1 MRAIVADVPL
11 AGLSFID
18 WATLYSQDQFPVT
31 IGGRHEP
38 SKGIHDRDHR
48 QATGRQHCGAD
59 TCHSRSRRGD

>member
-48 QATGRQHCGAD
+48 QATGR
-59 TCHSRSRRGD
+59 